1 MQNVNKSSYSHKTRW
16 FSMRIVIKK
25 TDHVFHTDMVLSYNL
40 YILDPFNGF
49 YGIFVVSKR
58 CEPEISFSA
67 RSES

>member
-16 FSMRIVIKK
+16 FSMKIVMNKK
-25 TDHVFHTDMVLSYNL
+25 DHVFRTDMVLSYDL
-40 YILDPFNGF
+40 YILDSFNGF